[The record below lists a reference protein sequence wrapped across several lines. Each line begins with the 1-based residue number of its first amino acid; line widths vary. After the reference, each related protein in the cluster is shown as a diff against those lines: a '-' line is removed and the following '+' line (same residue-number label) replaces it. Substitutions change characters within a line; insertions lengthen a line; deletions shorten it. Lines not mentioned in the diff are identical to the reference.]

1 MLTQYNLKMPHAV
14 YGGENAMDNI
24 TAIIKARGAKRV
36 AMFTDKGIEGAGLFA
51 LPEEAVKASG
61 AEYYVLDEL
70 PPEPSYMA
78 VQKLVDEFKTSGADL
93 IVACGG
99 GSVDTDRLVIWHDK
113 EDAVIEALS
122 AYLAEAA
129 PEVEVVF
136 EKKTSLTDSL
146 KLVGNDPASAPDM
159 FIFAHDKIGV
169 FAEMGILADVNTLLP
184 EGALD
189 GWLPMTTEAATYK
202 GTLYQLPLYFETLL
216 FMYNRRY
223 MQDDQVPATTEE
235 LYAYMEANTGRG
247 RYGFVEQ
254 HSTAYYS
261 AAWIHGF
268 GGSIISEDGTPFPDP
283 EAVKAALR
291 YHLKFVALMPGETEY
306 STVNTLFLEGKADST
321 IGGPWMVPSAREA
334 GIDLGIAPMP
344 TVDETGKALAPYSG
358 VQGVQVLKYAAEN
371 KTEAVKT
378 VLEALCGAEIGI
390 DLALASGCAPANADC
405 YDDERVAND
414 ELVQA
419 MRSTAEIAVPMPN
432 IPEMDVM
439 WTVVSNLLTDVN
451 LSGADVD
458 AAFDEA
464 LSEAESL
471 IANMQ

>member
-1 MLTQYNLKMPHAV
+1 MKRTISLLLIA
-14 YGGENAMDNI
+14 
-24 TAIIKARGAKRV
+24 AILIPLAAC
-36 AMFTDKGIEGAGLFA
+36 GAGG
-51 LPEEAVKASG
+51 VDTG
-61 AEYYVLDEL
+61 
-70 PPEPSYMA
+70 
-78 VQKLVDEFKTSGADL
+78 KLV
-93 IVACGG
+93 V
-99 GSVDTDRLVIWHDK
+99 WHDK
-113 EDAVIEALS
+113 EDAVIEALT
-122 AYLAEAA
+122 AYLAENV

-146 KLVGNDPASAPDM
+146 KLVGNDPSSAPDM

-169 FAEMGILADVNTLLP
+169 FAEMGILADVNTLLG

-189 GWLPMTTEAATYK
+189 NWLPMTIEAASYK

-216 FMYNRRY
+216 FMYNKRY

-235 LYAYMEANTGRG
+235 LYSYMEQNTGRG

-268 GGSIISEDGTPFPDP
+268 GGSIVSEDGTPFPEP
-283 EAVKAALR
+283 EAVKEALR
-291 YHLKFVALMPGETEY
+291 YHLKFVGLMPGETEY

-321 IGGPWMVPSAREA
+321 IGGPWMVPSARDA
-334 GIDLGIAPMP
+334 GIELGIAPMP
-344 TVDETGKALAPYSG
+344 TVDGTGMALAPYSG
-358 VQGVQVLKYAAEN
+358 VQGVQVLTYAAEN
-371 KTEAVKT
+371 KTEAVKA
-378 VLEALCGAEIGI
+378 VLAALCSPQIGI
-390 DLALASGCAPANADC
+390 DLALASGCAPANAAC
-405 YDDERVAND
+405 YDDAQVADD

-419 MRSTAEIAVPMPN
+419 MRTTAEIAVPMPN

-464 LSEAESL
+464 LAEAEGL
-471 IANMQ
+471 IANMK

>member
-1 MLTQYNLKMPHAV
+1 MKRT
-14 YGGENAMDNI
+14 I
-24 TAIIKARGAKRV
+24 TLLLV
-36 AMFTDKGIEGAGLFA
+36 LA
-51 LPEEAVKASG
+51 L
-61 AEYYVLDEL
+61 
-70 PPEPSYMA
+70 
-78 VQKLVDEFKTSGADL
+78 LVPLA
-93 IVACGG
+93 ACGG
-99 GSVDTDRLVIWHDK
+99 ESTDTGRLVVWHDK

-122 AYLAEAA
+122 AYLTQAV

-146 KLVGNDPASAPDM
+146 KLVGNDPSSAPDM
-159 FIFAHDKIGV
+159 FIFAHDKVGV
-169 FAEMGILADVNTLLP
+169 FAEMGILADVRPLLD
-184 EGALD
+184 EGVLD
-189 GWLPMTTEAATYK
+189 GWLPMTLEAATYK

-216 FMYNRRY
+216 FMYNKRY
-223 MQDDQVPATTEE
+223 MQDEQAPATTEE
-235 LYAYMEANTGRG
+235 LYAYMEQNTGRG

-268 GGSIISEDGTPFPDP
+268 GGSIVSEDGVPFPEP
-283 EAVKAALR
+283 EAVKDALR

-306 STVNTLFLEGKADST
+306 STVNTLFLEGKADAT
-321 IGGPWMVPSAREA
+321 IGGPWMVPSAREV
-334 GIDLGIAPMP
+334 GIELGIAPMP
-344 TVDETGKALAPYSG
+344 VVDETGEALAPYSG
-358 VQGVQVLKYAAEN
+358 VQGVQVLRFAAED
-371 KTEAVKT
+371 KAEAVKA
-378 VLEALCGAEIGI
+378 VLSALCAPQIGI
-390 DLALASGCAPANADC
+390 DLALASGCAPANAAC
-405 YDDERVAND
+405 YDDAQVADD

-464 LSEAESL
+464 LSEAEGL
-471 IANMQ
+471 IANMK

>member
-1 MLTQYNLKMPHAV
+1 MKRTISLLLIA
-14 YGGENAMDNI
+14 
-24 TAIIKARGAKRV
+24 AILIPLAAC
-36 AMFTDKGIEGAGLFA
+36 GAGG
-51 LPEEAVKASG
+51 VDTG
-61 AEYYVLDEL
+61 
-70 PPEPSYMA
+70 
-78 VQKLVDEFKTSGADL
+78 KLV
-93 IVACGG
+93 V
-99 GSVDTDRLVIWHDK
+99 WHDK
-113 EDAVIEALS
+113 EDAVIEALT
-122 AYLAEAA
+122 AYLAENV

-146 KLVGNDPASAPDM
+146 KLVGNDPSSAPDM

-169 FAEMGILADVNTLLP
+169 FAEMGILADVNTLLG

-189 GWLPMTTEAATYK
+189 NWLPMTIEAASYK

-216 FMYNRRY
+216 FMYNKRY

-235 LYAYMEANTGRG
+235 LYSYMEQNTGRG

-268 GGSIISEDGTPFPDP
+268 GGSIVSEDGTPFPEP
-283 EAVKAALR
+283 EAVKEALR
-291 YHLKFVALMPGETEY
+291 YHLKFVGLMPGETEY

-321 IGGPWMVPSAREA
+321 IGGPWMVPSARDA
-334 GIDLGIAPMP
+334 GIELGIAPMP
-344 TVDETGKALAPYSG
+344 TVDETGMALAPYSG

-371 KTEAVKT
+371 KTEAVKA
-378 VLEALCGAEIGI
+378 VLAALCSPQIGI
-390 DLALASGCAPANADC
+390 DLALASGCAPANAAC
-405 YDDERVAND
+405 YDDAQVADD

-419 MRSTAEIAVPMPN
+419 MRTTAEIAVPMPN

-464 LSEAESL
+464 LAESEGL
-471 IANMQ
+471 IANMK

>member
-1 MLTQYNLKMPHAV
+1 MLLIA
-14 YGGENAMDNI
+14 
-24 TAIIKARGAKRV
+24 
-36 AMFTDKGIEGAGLFA
+36 A
-51 LPEEAVKASG
+51 L
-61 AEYYVLDEL
+61 
-70 PPEPSYMA
+70 
-78 VQKLVDEFKTSGADL
+78 L
-93 IVACGG
+93 IPLAACGG
-99 GSVDTDRLVIWHDK
+99 GSVEENKLVVWHDK
-113 EDAVIEALS
+113 EDAVIEALT
-122 AYLAEAA
+122 AYLTEAA
-129 PEVEVVF
+129 PGIEVVF

-146 KLVGNDPASAPDM
+146 KLVGNDPSSAPDM

-169 FAEMGILADVNTLLP
+169 FAEMGILADVNTLLN

-189 GWLPMTTEAATYK
+189 NWLPMTLEAASYK

-216 FMYNRRY
+216 FMYNKRY

-235 LYAYMEANTGRG
+235 LLAYMEQNTGRG

-268 GGSIISEDGTPFPDP
+268 GGSISEDGTPFPEP
-283 EAVKAALR
+283 EAVKDALR

-306 STVNTLFLEGKADST
+306 STVNTLFLEGKADAT

-334 GIDLGIAPMP
+334 GIELGIAPMP

-378 VLEALCGAEIGI
+378 VLGALCSPQIGI

-405 YDDERVAND
+405 YDEPQVASD

-419 MRSTAEIAVPMPN
+419 MRTTAEIAVPMPN

-464 LSEAESL
+464 LAEAEGL
-471 IANMQ
+471 IANMK